1 VSRFLNYLLDKNG
14 FNRYEY
20 TATNNAGA
28 PNRIEHCEIYVE
40 NLDFECKTKYLLTD
54 KEILS
59 RVSAS
64 VPHGFTAAVKGLVC
78 TKDYCIY
85 SIAVVP
91 KSKSDNREAYK
102 YV

>member
-1 VSRFLNYLLDKNG
+1 MSRFINYLLDKNG

-40 NLDFECKTKYLLTD
+40 NLDFEFKTKRLLTD
-54 KEILS
+54 KEVLS
-59 RVSAS
+59 RVRDY
-64 VPHGFTAAVKGLVC
+64 VPHGFTAAIKGLIC

-85 SIAVVP
+85 SIAVMP
-91 KSKSDNREAYK
+91 KSGLDNREAFK